1 MPTEACASINLAT
14 LCRWRLR
21 GPNPF
26 CLPEQNSR
34 TAETPGITPRLPRS
48 WPQTAEPVEEALRL
62 AALWDEV
69 KDRLSESALELSGGQ
84 QQRLVIVRAIAVE
97 AELLL
102 LDEPASALDPIPT
115 LRIEELIHRLKS
127 RYTVVILKSFLP

>member
-1 MPTEACASINLAT
+1 M
-14 LCRWRLR
+14 
-21 GPNPF
+21 
-26 CLPEQNSR
+26 
-34 TAETPGITPRLPRS
+34 
-48 WPQTAEPVEEALRL
+48 EEALRL